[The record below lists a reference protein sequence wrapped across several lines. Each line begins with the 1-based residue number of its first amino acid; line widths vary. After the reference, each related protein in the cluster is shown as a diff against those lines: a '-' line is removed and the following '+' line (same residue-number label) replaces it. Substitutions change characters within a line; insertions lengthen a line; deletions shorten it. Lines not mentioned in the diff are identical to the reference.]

1 MPLHMQDHL
10 GRAVY
15 FRLNVVVVRAVG
27 NARLAKVA
35 EDWGGGR
42 GGAPPHVCGV
52 SSARER

>member
-35 EDWGGGR
+35 EDWGGGA
-42 GGAPPHVCGV
+42 GGAPHPTSV
-52 SSARER
+52 A

>member
-35 EDWGGGR
+35 EDWGGR
-42 GGAPPHVCGV
+42 PTPRLW
-52 SSARER
+52 REQRA

>member
-1 MPLHMQDHL
+1 MQDHL

-15 FRLNVVVVRAVG
+15 FRLNVIVRAVG

-35 EDWGGGR
+35 EDVGGGGGGGR
-42 GGAPPHVCGV
+42 PTPPHVCGV

>member
-35 EDWGGGR
+35 EDWGGG
-42 GGAPPHVCGV
+42 APPHVCGV